1 MMRCMVQREG
11 HIPPWLQVRDALRAK
26 ILSGE
31 LPPGAM
37 VPSIVTLHQE
47 YGIAKTTARK
57 VLAALRDEGLIVTT
71 PGWGSFV
78 VERPAL
84 SPPPVQSGSQ
94 GIAPQST
101 ATAVGQ
107 DCRPGAVGE
116 VVQQRQVG
124 RGGLRPGEFRRFD
137 PGRIG

>member
-1 MMRCMVQREG
+1 MSPPRNVCQMTERTGPV
-11 HIPPWLQVRDALRAK
+11 PPWVQVTDALRQR

-37 VPSIVTLHQE
+37 VPSIVALHQE

-78 VERPAL
+78 ADR
-84 SPPPVQSGSQ
+84 
-94 GIAPQST
+94 
-101 ATAVGQ
+101 
-107 DCRPGAVGE
+107 GA
-116 VVQQRQVG
+116 
-124 RGGLRPGEFRRFD
+124 
-137 PGRIG
+137 